1 MKTLGKIITVSLIV
15 LTLFLA
21 IPAILGGISLLIGF
35 GAPPVEMLQGSLFN
49 NWIIP
54 SLALMLI
61 VGGSALF
68 AAILLLR
75 KSKYALLASTTAA
88 TIIMFFEFVEAL
100 TIGSPAGVAFT
111 LQVLYFGVGTLM
123 IVLAMG
129 AWFLEL
135 RAESK

>member
-1 MKTLGKIITVSLIV
+1 MKTFSKFITVALIIM
-15 LTLFLA
+15 TLFLSVT
-21 IPAILGGISLLIGF
+21 AILGGIALTIGF
-35 GAPPVEMLQGSLFN
+35 GAPPLDMLQGSLFN

-54 SLALMLI
+54 GLALMLI

-75 KSKYALLASTTAA
+75 KSKYALLASTTAG

-111 LQVLYFGVGTLM
+111 LQVIYFGVGTLI

-135 RAESK
+135 RAESQ

>member
-1 MKTLGKIITVSLIV
+1 MKTLGKIITIILIV
-15 LTLFLA
+15 LTFFLA

-35 GAPPVEMLQGSLFN
+35 GSPPVEMLQGSLFN

-54 SLALMLI
+54 GLALMLI

-68 AAILLLR
+68 AAVLLLR
-75 KSKYALLASTTAA
+75 KSKYALLASTTAG

-111 LQVLYFGVGTLM
+111 LQVIYFGVGTLM

-129 AWFLEL
+129 IWFLEL
-135 RAESK
+135 RAES